1 MNNRQVADILYDI
14 ADMLEIRGEII
25 YKSVAY
31 RRAADNILNL
41 GRDINDV
48 WREGKLREIP
58 GVGDALTKKLD
69 ELLRTGR
76 LEYYEGLKEE
86 IPPGVVAML
95 AIPDVGPKT
104 AKLLYEKLAL
114 MSVADVE
121 RAAREGKLRELPGLG
136 VKSEANILAGIEAL
150 HRRSTRIPLGT
161 AWPVAREI
169 LAGLRAGC
177 SAVQQAAAAGSLRR
191 MKATVGDIDLL
202 VASDEP
208 EAVMAC
214 FVNLPLVEEVPL
226 RGSTKTSVI
235 LHNGLQVDLRVLEPA
250 RYGSLL
256 QYFTGSKDHNVA
268 LRELS
273 LDQGL
278 SLSEYGFKRDGEEI
292 LCPDEE
298 SVYNTLRLPWIP
310 PELRE
315 NRGEIEAAKR
325 GELPK
330 LIELGDI
337 KGDLHVHTSWSD
349 GVASIAEMA
358 ETARG
363 RGYQY
368 AVISDHTQSLGVARG
383 LTPERLRE
391 QRVEINR
398 LNEHLADFRLLQ
410 GAEVEIKA
418 DGSLDLPD
426 EALSE
431 LDVVVASIH
440 SGLRQERE
448 RITSRLIS
456 AMCNPYVDV
465 IGHPLGRIL
474 GQREDTAVDI
484 ATVMVVAL
492 ETGKILEVNAI
503 PDRLD
508 LDDAHIRRAVEMG
521 VRLAVN
527 SDAHNAEGLAAME
540 YGVATARRG
549 WAETK
554 DVVNTLPLNELL
566 ELLHNK

>member
-76 LEYYEGLKEE
+76 LEYYEGLQEE